1 MINYTKDEIKKM
13 YDRLSPFEFKNE
25 LIEIAKDTSNTKN
38 IPLLDAG
45 RGNPN
50 WTCSSAREA
59 FFTFGHFAVTETRL
73 NWDLGNLSGM
83 PQKEGIAKRLFKYIE
98 ENKDMPGAFLLKNI
112 VNYGITEMGFDPDEF
127 VHELADGIIGDNY
140 PLPDRMLPHIERI
153 VHDYLVQE
161 MKYNIDDEYG
171 DIQVF
176 AVEGATA
183 AMCYI
188 FDSLMAN
195 ELLRRGD
202 KIAMMT
208 PIFTP
213 YLEIP
218 NLPRYNFDIININA
232 DVIDERGVHTWQ
244 FSRKELEKLK
254 DKNIKALFV
263 VNPNNPASIGMDE
276 NTCNEL
282 IDVVKTY
289 NEDLMII
296 SDDVY
301 GTFVNDFYSLMSKL
315 PYNTLG
321 VYSYSKYFGVTG
333 WRLGTFAVHER
344 NVFDKKIKEL
354 KGESKKLVDKR
365 YSDMSL
371 NPSALTF
378 MERVVA
384 DSRRVALNHTAGL
397 STPQQVQM
405 AFFSAFALIDKVDAY
420 KKLNMSICRRRQ
432 RLLFESLGIDYVN
445 LENSAAYYFQF
456 DIDEW
461 GRLNH
466 GQEFVDFMHKNFD
479 ACDILYKLAKDYA
492 IVLLGGNGFAA
503 PKWSIRVS
511 LANLDDRAYI
521 TIGASI
527 KNILNDYVELWKSKK
542 TN

>member
-1 MINYTKDEIKKM
+1 
-13 YDRLSPFEFKNE
+13 
-25 LIEIAKDTSNTKN
+25 
-38 IPLLDAG
+38 
-45 RGNPN
+45 
-50 WTCSSAREA
+50 
-59 FFTFGHFAVTETRL
+59 
-73 NWDLGNLSGM
+73 
-83 PQKEGIAKRLFKYIE
+83 
-98 ENKDMPGAFLLKNI
+98 
-112 VNYGITEMGFDPDEF
+112 
-127 VHELADGIIGDNY
+127 
-140 PLPDRMLPHIERI
+140 MLPHIEKI

-195 ELLRRGD
+195 ELLKRGD

-232 DVIDERGVHTWQ
+232 DVVDERGVHTWQ

-301 GTFVNDFYSLMSKL
+301 GTFVNDFSSLMSKL

-354 KGESKKLVDKR
+354 KGESKKIVDKR

-432 RLLFESLGIDYVN
+432 RLLFESLGINYVN